1 MQIFYISMFP
11 ESYKVSGVKL
21 GGEHVQEGSP
31 ALYVVQL
38 PDLFGQLRKTPK
50 RLKESIQD

>member
-21 GGEHVQEGSP
+21 GGEHVQEGSS